1 MEQSEHLILEP
12 LLQEASVKR
21 RQLLP
26 IWIKIFC
33 WFFLLG
39 GLVAP
44 LLVVAGFFLNVQASL
59 ALYGMETSNPLSLAG
74 LVIAALFFLKG
85 IVAYGLWWEK
95 DWAIELGIVDSI
107 LGIAFCVLLMTPLGV
122 SLELLTTTPAIRLE
136 LVALIPFLIK
146 LQKLKPLWKKG

>member
-1 MEQSEHLILEP
+1 MEQTEQLILEP
-12 LLQEASVKR
+12 LLQEATIKK

-44 LLVVAGFFLNVQASL
+44 LLVVAGLLFNDVQASL
-59 ALYGMETSNPLSLAG
+59 ALYGMETASPLSIVG
-74 LVIAALFFLKG
+74 LLIAALFFLKG

-95 DWAIELGIVDSI
+95 SWAIN
-107 LGIAFCVLLMTPLGV
+107 LGIADAIIGIFFCVLLMTPLGL
-122 SLELLTTTPAIRLE
+122 SLELLTTTPSFRLE
-136 LVALIPFLIK
+136 LVALIPYLIK
-146 LQKLKPLWKKG
+146 LQKLKPIWK

>member
-1 MEQSEHLILEP
+1 MEQTEHLILEP
-12 LLQEASVKR
+12 LLQEASIKR

-44 LLVVAGFFLNVQASL
+44 LLVIAGLFLDVQASL
-59 ALYGMETSNPLSLAG
+59 ALYGMETSDPLSLAG

-95 DWAIELGIVDSI
+95 DWALDFGIVDAI
-107 LGIAFCVLLMTPLGV
+107 IGIAFCGLLMTPLGL
-122 SLELLTTTPAIRLE
+122 SLGLTTATPAIRLE
-136 LVALIPFLIK
+136 LVALIPYLIK
-146 LQKLKPLWKKG
+146 LQKLKSLWK